1 MRTAFQ
7 AFFLYLRFVSWEHHV
22 QFAIFLERLGLW
34 LNIFFRQCFSQLL
47 WVYSWLGQL
56 KDACLKYK
64 LIEEN
69 VANLSC
75 LLNLPFFFY
84 LLKEELF
91 NCIIFG
97 RHQSQSREQIFAARF
112 SKVNSLRSKPHSGQQ
127 STMQGSYFHQ
137 LFLLCIWLSVKAPQ
151 LGCDAVS
158 ISGQEDRAAANQCWQ
173 KCSLAA
179 NVSRS
184 TAKAFE
190 VSYSFHGKHMS

>member
-1 MRTAFQ
+1 MIQ
-7 AFFLYLRFVSWEHHV
+7 H
-22 QFAIFLERLGLW
+22 
-34 LNIFFRQCFSQLL
+34 FFRQCFSQLL
-47 WVYSWLGQL
+47 WVYSWFGQL

-69 VANLSC
+69 VENLSC
-75 LLNLPFFFY
+75 LLNLPFFY

-97 RHQSQSREQIFAARF
+97 CHQSQSREQIFAVRF
-112 SKVNSLRSKPHSGQQ
+112 SNVKSLSNKPHSGQQ
-127 STMQGSYFHQ
+127 STMQGSRFHH

-158 ISGQEDRAAANQCWQ
+158 ISDQCW
-173 KCSLAA
+173 KNCSLAV
-179 NVSRS
+179 NVNRS

-190 VSYSFHGKHMS
+190 VSYSFTREAHELIFFMLLWHAAAYCLPLIFYLKCHA